1 MRRLLVVYFLVPTVL
16 MAQWFVGVGPT
27 YCRPESPDF
36 RTVNKPAFGGTALL
50 MSRQYCQWWYG
61 VRFEYSPL
69 APYDSLPPLHHGYVE
84 GSFLAGEIRWFPWMP
99 TEFPLYVS
107 GTLGLSTIATNPAID
122 FPGKR
127 AGSSLGFGYA
137 IGIGGVLYYDSPC
150 CGWFLD
156 VSLRYHAPNALIRS
170 KYRPFLSSLQAM
182 VTFNYA
188 IGGGQ

>member
-1 MRRLLVVYFLVPTVL
+1 
-16 MAQWFVGVGPT
+16 
-27 YCRPESPDF
+27 
-36 RTVNKPAFGGTALL
+36 
-50 MSRQYCQWWYG
+50 
-61 VRFEYSPL
+61 
-69 APYDSLPPLHHGYVE
+69 
-84 GSFLAGEIRWFPWMP
+84 MP

-107 GTLGLSTIATNPAID
+107 GTLGLSTIATNPATD

-137 IGIGGVLYYDSPC
+137 IGIGGVLFYDSPC

-188 IGGGQ
+188 LGGGQ